1 MDIRLKKLS
10 ETIVNHSV
18 KIKKNDRVL
27 IQYQPQAKPLVKELI
42 QAIKEKE
49 GIPFIKITDPEINAL
64 ILENADEN
72 SLFEYNVA
80 VPFDKQDISEDAKNV
95 LAMLFRL
102 FIIDDDKKQEL
113 SKNDAMIEEN
123 YQKEIKE
130 KYDPDNLFKKS
141 NVENVK
147 KEVALVEVKEE
158 KWYQKILTFFRK
170 LFRK

>member
-1 MDIRLKKLS
+1 MKTIEKYSVAYAEVLEVLKYISLDDY
-10 ETIVNHSV
+10 E
-18 KIKKNDRVL
+18 KI
-27 IQYQPQAKPLVKELI
+27 PQKY
-42 QAIKEKE
+42 
-49 GIPFIKITDPEINAL
+49 ITFME
-64 ILENADEN
+64 ENADEN

-102 FIIDDDKKQEL
+102 FIIADDKKQEL

-147 KEVALVEVKEE
+147 KEVALVEVKKE

>member
-1 MDIRLKKLS
+1 MKTIEKYSVAYAEVLEVLKYISLDDY
-10 ETIVNHSV
+10 E
-18 KIKKNDRVL
+18 KIPKK
-27 IQYQPQAKPLVKELI
+27 Y
-42 QAIKEKE
+42 
-49 GIPFIKITDPEINAL
+49 ITFME
-64 ILENADEN
+64 ENADEN